1 MGLADCD
8 IEFKLPTGRGD
19 AFAHGGGPNHATTSS
34 CDSDERRKTF
44 AGYRSYWWPRQQRG
58 DRGAEEGLRNP
69 DSNAARAVASA
80 WMLALANDRR
90 AAKLSQ
96 LIEDTRGEQAANDLR
111 RPASDA

>member
-1 MGLADCD
+1 MAVDRTTRPRVGAM
-8 IEFKLPTGRGD
+8 KRR
-19 AFAHGGGPNHATTSS
+19 ATQDL
-34 CDSDERRKTF
+34 CWVPELLV
-44 AGYRSYWWPRQQRG
+44 ARQQRG

-111 RPASDA
+111 RPASDARPRA